1 MIFSLS
7 LNINKSKTDVKP
19 SSNPDSNI
27 VETSSNCE
35 CKDLPT
41 RIKVS
46 QISFFS
52 CNGKQVK
59 SYISWVF
66 FRFHFRGVSSSLS
79 AEQIIR
85 ISFDN
90 ISVILQ
96 GRMRLDI
103 TPARK
108 YNFRSFE
115 PTLKP
120 PQFTCHWLFG
130 AGEIILRAAT
140 AAAAWSY
147 EAKMTLFCA
156 AMCPPVHWALCTCGW
171 AFCIYVFRYGIS
183 I

>member
-46 QISFFS
+46 QIYFFS
-52 CNGKQVK
+52 CDGKQVK

-103 TPARK
+103 TPARN

-120 PQFTCHWLFG
+120 PQFTCH
-130 AGEIILRAAT
+130 
-140 AAAAWSY
+140 
-147 EAKMTLFCA
+147 
-156 AMCPPVHWALCTCGW
+156 
-171 AFCIYVFRYGIS
+171 
-183 I
+183 